1 MRYSAAACFW
11 LRGLCSVM
19 GSLQRAQRR
28 SCGALQVTVQA
39 PKNRRRNALSMVQL
53 RSGFGPTP
61 SPIEPNFR
69 RLTTIECE
77 KDTPVDRCGKA
88 SQASDCIDFIGES
101 LEARAGIEPA
111 HKGFADLSLTT
122 WVPRLGPGLW
132 PISSHSAV
140 YPFDCWVLRN
150 GAGDET

>member
-1 MRYSAAACFW
+1 
-11 LRGLCSVM
+11 
-19 GSLQRAQRR
+19 
-28 SCGALQVTVQA
+28 
-39 PKNRRRNALSMVQL
+39 MVQL

-111 HKGFADLSLTT
+111 HKGFAVYRTSRKSLRKQGT
-122 WVPRLGPGLW
+122 
-132 PISSHSAV
+132 SSGRSPEKPA
-140 YPFDCWVLRN
+140 F
-150 GAGDET
+150 